1 MKLRLREI
9 HIGRHRVCWD
19 IILSTDRGMI
29 SARNAMYAHAQD
41 FWVYD
46 ELLLPILSEFAQNTP
61 SLHAFGILDVFGLH
75 AVAEQSIAPSVAVQ

>member
-1 MKLRLREI
+1 MKLRLHEI
-9 HIGRHRVCWD
+9 HISRHEVCWD

-46 ELLLPILSEFAQNTP
+46 KLLLSILSAFA
-61 SLHAFGILDVFGLH
+61 
-75 AVAEQSIAPSVAVQ
+75 